1 MKRTNK
7 LGDEVENCNTLIS
20 LDRVLSSV
28 TCSGNSLHCLLPNT
42 FFFFF
47 FFDKP

>member
-7 LGDEVENCNTLIS
+7 LGDEVENCKTVIS

-28 TCSGNSLHCLLPNT
+28 TCSGNSLH
-42 FFFFF
+42 
-47 FFDKP
+47 